1 MTYTEKVLIDLSN
14 DRLESLL
21 NERIRFRNNATKKN
35 QIDQRIWD
43 LFGEEWCILF
53 TDLVGFSRSANKF
66 GIIHFVQMIKE
77 SERIFTPIIEEYDG
91 FVIKSEGDTL
101 IVIFRSREKAVKC
114 AIKLQKISKKYN
126 IDLPSEEKIGLCC
139 GLGWGKILRVPG
151 LKVDVFGEEVN
162 LSAKLGEDI
171 AKGGE
176 ILITKNL
183 ADNFPV
189 IKGVKLKEYGFKD
202 YGFNEISKQSIFK
215 AIFKY

>member
-1 MTYTEKVLIDLSN
+1 
-14 DRLESLL
+14 
-21 NERIRFRNNATKKN
+21 
-35 QIDQRIWD
+35 
-43 LFGEEWCILF
+43 
-53 TDLVGFSRSANKF
+53 
-66 GIIHFVQMIKE
+66 MIKE

-91 FVIKSEGDTL
+91 FVVKSEGDTL

-126 IDLPSEEKIGLCC
+126 IDHPSEEKIGLCC

-162 LSAKLGEDI
+162 FSAKLGEDI

-189 IKGVKLKEYGFKD
+189 IKGVKLKEYGFS
-202 YGFNEISKQSIFK
+202 ETWRQPIFK
-215 AIFKY
+215 VIFKY

>member
-1 MTYTEKVLIDLSN
+1 MTYTEKVLIDLSS

-21 NERIRFRNNATKKN
+21 NERIRFRNNATKKKK
-35 QIDQRIWD
+35 IDQRIWD

-91 FVIKSEGDTL
+91 FVVKSEGDTL

-126 IDLPSEEKIGLCC
+126 IDRRSEEKIELCC

-151 LKVDVFGEEVN
+151 PKIDVFGEEVN
-162 LSAKLGEDI
+162 LSAKLGEDT

-189 IKGVKLKEYGFKD
+189 IKGVKLKEHGFSET
-202 YGFNEISKQSIFK
+202 GRQPIFK

>member
-1 MTYTEKVLIDLSN
+1 MAYTEKVLIDLSN

-21 NERIRFRNNATKKN
+21 NERIRFRNNATKKK

-126 IDLPSEEKIGLCC
+126 IDRRSEEKIELCC

-189 IKGVKLKEYGFKD
+189 IKGVKLKEHGF
-202 YGFNEISKQSIFK
+202 SKTGRQPIFK

>member
-1 MTYTEKVLIDLSN
+1 
-14 DRLESLL
+14 
-21 NERIRFRNNATKKN
+21 
-35 QIDQRIWD
+35 
-43 LFGEEWCILF
+43 
-53 TDLVGFSRSANKF
+53 
-66 GIIHFVQMIKE
+66 MIKE
-77 SERIFTPIIEEYDG
+77 SERIFAPIIEEYDG

-126 IDLPSEEKIGLCC
+126 IGRPSEEKIGLCC

-151 LKVDVFGEEVN
+151 PKIDVFGEEVN

-171 AKGGE
+171 ANGGE

-189 IKGVKLKEYGFKD
+189 IKGVKLKEHGFIET
-202 YGFNEISKQSIFK
+202 GRQPIFK

>member
-1 MTYTEKVLIDLSN
+1 MAYTEKVLIDLSN

-21 NERIRFRNNATKKN
+21 NKRIRFRNNATKKK

-43 LFGEEWCILF
+43 LFGEEWSILF

-91 FVIKSEGDTL
+91 FVVKSEGDTL

-126 IDLPSEEKIGLCC
+126 IDHPSEEKIGLCC

-151 LKVDVFGEEVN
+151 PKIDVFGEEVN

-189 IKGVKLKEYGFKD
+189 IKGVKLKEHGFSEA
-202 YGFNEISKQSIFK
+202 GRQPIFK